1 MNIIFDES
9 FEKSIKKVYDKALS
23 AKLPLVIKQVEQTK
37 KLSDIIQLKKLQG
50 FKSYYRIRLGNYRL
64 GIELVL
70 DNTELFIIV
79 AHRKDIY
86 NKFP

>member
-9 FEKSIKKVYDKALS
+9 FEKSIKKVHDKALS